1 MNPILQYYQQNIH
14 HIKYKNYIINNK
26 KNIIV
31 LNILYKLLT
40 FAQEKK
46 LSCFLSGSLSSMFQ
60 FKKIYRTIK
69 DVDLIIKKEEL
80 PEWVNLLLTID
91 SGYFLFFYEKTLEE
105 AIDNWMKSETNPI
118 KRVISFKNKNKNTC
132 SVDFIHF
139 DNNIGHLKQEIKIEN
154 LTINYLPSIKLIKKL
169 EPTHRP
175 IDYEDMRF
183 LLQFEDAKK
192 FLLNVPIN
200 NCK

>member
-1 MNPILQYYQQNIH
+1 MNPIFKYYQQNIS
-14 HIKYKNYIINNK
+14 HIQYKNYSINK
-26 KNIIV
+26 RKNEIV

-40 FAQEKK
+40 IAKEKQ
-46 LSCFLSGSLSSMFQ
+46 LSYFLSGSLSSMFQ

-69 DVDLIIKKEEL
+69 DIDLIINKEDL
-80 PEWVNLLLTID
+80 MQWIKLILLID
-91 SGYFLFFYEKTLEE
+91 SGYFPFFYEQSLEE
-105 AIDNWMKSETNPI
+105 AIENWANSANNPV

-132 SVDFIHF
+132 SIDFIHF
-139 DNNIGHLKQEIKIEN
+139 DNNIGHLKQKIVIDDV
-154 LTINYLPSIKLIKKL
+154 TINYLPSIKLIKKL

-183 LLQFEDAKK
+183 LLQFDDAKN